1 VTFREQ
7 TSAEESHQESG
18 KFRSLLYDI
27 FGQAFEAGQ
36 AFRVDHDAVRRYKDK
51 VDANMQGLHNL
62 EMQLQALTD
71 FPTRLFAELHQL
83 DQFAR
88 LHHCDLQL
96 LGLDEAIAAV
106 VRTSPQ
112 AVSHDRIQ
120 LRLEAG
126 HRSTSDRPAHATRL
140 AATCTTPELTAS
152 RVGPER

>member
-1 VTFREQ
+1 MTVTGPGLRRTAHIEVFGALDADALALVIRLAHS
-7 TSAEESHQESG
+7 TIRSG
-18 KFRSLLYDI
+18 CVEVLL
-27 FGQAFEAGQ
+27 
-36 AFRVDHDAVRRYKDK
+36 
-51 VDANMQGLHNL
+51 
-62 EMQLQALTD
+62 QLQALTD

>member
-1 VTFREQ
+1 MTGTAPDQHRTAHIEVFGALDADALALVIRLAHSTIR
-7 TSAEESHQESG
+7 SG
-18 KFRSLLYDI
+18 CVELL
-27 FGQAFEAGQ
+27 
-36 AFRVDHDAVRRYKDK
+36 
-51 VDANMQGLHNL
+51 L
-62 EMQLQALTD
+62 QLKALTD

-88 LHHCDLQL
+88 LHHCGLQL

-126 HRSTSDRPAHATRL
+126 HSSTSQRPVHATRL
-140 AATCTTPELTAS
+140 AASCTTPD
-152 RVGPER
+152 

>member
-1 VTFREQ
+1 MTGTGPDQRRTAHIEVFGALDADALALVIRLAHSTIR
-7 TSAEESHQESG
+7 SG
-18 KFRSLLYDI
+18 CVELL
-27 FGQAFEAGQ
+27 
-36 AFRVDHDAVRRYKDK
+36 
-51 VDANMQGLHNL
+51 LL
-62 EMQLQALTD
+62 QLQALTD

-126 HRSTSDRPAHATRL
+126 HSSTSQRPVHATRL
-140 AATCTTPELTAS
+140 AASCTTPD
-152 RVGPER
+152 

>member
-1 VTFREQ
+1 MTVT
-7 TSAEESHQESG
+7 G
-18 KFRSLLYDI
+18 P
-27 FGQAFEAGQ
+27 
-36 AFRVDHDAVRRYKDK
+36 
-51 VDANMQGLHNL
+51 GLHRTAHIEVFGAL
-62 EMQLQALTD
+62 DADALALVIRLAHSTIRSGCVELLLLQLQALTD

-106 VRTSPQ
+106 VRTSPES
-112 AVSHDRIQ
+112 VRHDRIQ

-126 HRSTSDRPAHATRL
+126 HRSTSDRPVHATRL

-152 RVGPER
+152 RVVPER

>member
-1 VTFREQ
+1 MTGTGPDQRRTAHIEVFGALDADALALVIRLAHSTIR
-7 TSAEESHQESG
+7 SG
-18 KFRSLLYDI
+18 CVELL
-27 FGQAFEAGQ
+27 
-36 AFRVDHDAVRRYKDK
+36 
-51 VDANMQGLHNL
+51 LL
-62 EMQLQALTD
+62 QLQALTD